1 MNQISTFRRR
11 LPRLIIIS
19 LSCAIALLW
28 ALGPIYWVIVSSIST
43 RMELYAAPLK
53 VWFPSEPT
61 LDAYFRLFQGGG
73 QYRGGEISPTDGLM
87 WSGLLNTLIVSIM
100 SGIVVTLLSTNAGYV
115 FARMRFRGRGVVFYF
130 LMMLM
135 PLPPWVS
142 IIPLFFLISKA
153 GLIDSLP
160 GMVILFV
167 VFLLPLGI
175 WLMSTFVREIHPEVE
190 EAAMIDGCSRWQIM
204 RWIIYPLSK
213 AGMAA
218 VFLVSLLTVWNNFLL
233 PLIFT
238 RSPNSQMLTVVLS
251 LFVGQYEVAW
261 EDMAAAAVVTML
273 PPFLIALFFQ
283 RFLIRGM
290 TLGAVK

>member
-1 MNQISTFRRR
+1 
-11 LPRLIIIS
+11 
-19 LSCAIALLW
+19 
-28 ALGPIYWVIVSSIST
+28 
-43 RMELYAAPLK
+43 MELYATPIK
-53 VWFPSEPT
+53 SWFPSEPT
-61 LDAYFRLFQGGG
+61 WEAYIRLFQGGG
-73 QYRGGEISPTDGLM
+73 QYRGGDVSPTEGLM
-87 WSGLLNTLIVSIM
+87 WSGLYNTLFVSIVSALF
-100 SGIVVTLLSTNAGYV
+100 VTFLSTNAGYV
-115 FARMRFRGRGVVFYF
+115 FARMKFRGRGFIFFF
-130 LMMLM
+130 LMLMM
-135 PLPPWVS
+135 PLPLWVS
-142 IIPLFFLISKA
+142 IIALFFMISNA
-153 GLIDSLP
+153 GLIDTLS
-160 GMVILFV
+160 GMILLFI

-175 WLMSTFVREIHPEVE
+175 WLMSTFIREINPEIE
-190 EAAMIDGCSRWQIM
+190 EAAIVDGCSRWQLL

-213 AGMAA
+213 SGMAA

-238 RSPNSQMLTVVLS
+238 RSPDSQMLTVVLS

>member
-1 MNQISTFRRR
+1 MTSHTHQNSPLR
-11 LPRLIIIS
+11 LLLIYG
-19 LSCAIALLW
+19 LCALALLW
-28 ALGPIYWVIVSSIST
+28 AIGPIYWVAVSSIST
-43 RMELYAAPLK
+43 RMELYATPIK
-53 VWFPSEPT
+53 SWFPSEPT
-61 LDAYFRLFQGGG
+61 WDAYIRLFSGGG
-73 QYRGGEISPTDGLM
+73 QYRGGEVSPTDGLM
-87 WSGLLNTLIVSIM
+87 WSGLVNTLIVSIL
-100 SGIVVTLLSTNAGYV
+100 SAVLVTVLSTNAGYV
-115 FARMRFRGRGVVFYF
+115 FARMKFRGKGFVFFF
-130 LMMLM
+130 LMLMM
-135 PLPPWVS
+135 PLPIWVS
-142 IIPLFFLISKA
+142 LIALFFLVSQV
-153 GLIDSLP
+153 GLLDTLH
-160 GMVILFV
+160 GMILLFV

-175 WLMSTFVREIHPEVE
+175 WLMSTFVREINPEIE
-190 EAAMIDGCSRWQIM
+190 EAAMVDGCNRWQLM

-238 RSPNSQMLTVVLS
+238 RGPDSQMLTVVLS

-273 PPFLIALFFQ
+273 PPFIIALFFQ

>member
-1 MNQISTFRRR
+1 
-11 LPRLIIIS
+11 
-19 LSCAIALLW
+19 
-28 ALGPIYWVIVSSIST
+28 
-43 RMELYAAPLK
+43 MELYATPIK
-53 VWFPSEPT
+53 SWFPSEPT
-61 LDAYFRLFQGGG
+61 WEAYIRLFQGGG
-73 QYRGGEISPTDGLM
+73 QYRGGNVSPTEGLM
-87 WSGLLNTLIVSIM
+87 WSGLYNTLFVSIVSALF
-100 SGIVVTLLSTNAGYV
+100 VTFLSTNAGYV
-115 FARMRFRGRGVVFYF
+115 FARMKFRGRGFIFFF
-130 LMMLM
+130 LMLMM
-135 PLPPWVS
+135 PLPLWVS
-142 IIPLFFLISKA
+142 IIALFFMISNA
-153 GLIDSLP
+153 GLIDTLS
-160 GMVILFV
+160 GMILLFI

-175 WLMSTFVREIHPEVE
+175 WLMSTFIREINPEIE
-190 EAAMIDGCSRWQIM
+190 EAAIVDGCSRWQLL

-213 AGMAA
+213 SGMAA

-238 RSPNSQMLTVVLS
+238 RSPDSQMLTVVLS